1 MGSGEGPAAS
11 PSRGAIV
18 VSWVLQVVAAAIMAQ
33 TLFFKFT
40 GADEARHIFGT
51 LGVEPWGRFGAGAS
65 ELVAVVLLL
74 VPRTAV
80 IGAMLTAGIMVGAIG
95 AHLGPLGIEVLD
107 DGGTLFGLALATLGC
122 AVVVLSIRRR
132 SLQRLAGR
140 LRHRAA

>member
-1 MGSGEGPAAS
+1 MGSGEGAAAS

-122 AVVVLSIRRR
+122 AAGVLWIRRR

-140 LRHRAA
+140 LLPRSA